1 MLTVLSIAL
10 GVLVVITITVFTG
23 YFVAQEFA
31 YMAVDRSRLK
41 ARAEAGD
48 AAASRALSITRRTSF
63 MLSGAQLGITV
74 TGLLV
79 GYVAEPLIGRGL
91 GELLGGVG
99 IPTAVGVAVGAV
111 LAVLFSTVVQMV
123 FGELF
128 PKNLAI
134 ARPEPVARWLSRSTT
149 IYLTLFGW
157 LIKLFDA
164 SSNLLLRALRIDPV
178 HDVEHSATARDLEH
192 IVAESRETGELPREL
207 STLLDRILDFP
218 TRTAEHAMIP
228 RAHADVVDADE
239 PVGSVLA
246 KMATGHTRYPVT
258 GTSPDDLLGVV
269 HLHDLLDADPDDIAG
284 ETVPVRGDRA
294 DDDAAA
300 GVLAQLT
307 TAKEEMA
314 LVIDEYGGFAGVL
327 TTEDMAEELVGEI
340 ADEHDPDFDDAGI
353 TRDDDGWLIAG
364 DVHLDEVARTLGHHI
379 PEGTTKPWP
388 AWSSPSSADFPPSVT
403 ASRSHW
409 TPTQPNSSM
418 GATPRA
424 RVLRAEVRAVERHV
438 PDSVFV
444 VVERRPRFRQRG
456 DVVSNPLVLLAV
468 TVGLIAAS
476 AFFVA
481 VEFALIAARRSRLED
496 AAPHSRAAR
505 AALRSASELSVLLA
519 GSQLGITVCTLALGA
534 VTKPAV
540 HHWLTPPFTLGA
552 PRCGWPISP
561 DSSWHSS
568 WLPSCTW
575 WLARWPRNRGRS
587 RIRRNR
593 RRCSRFR
600 CAPSCG

>member
-1 MLTVLSIAL
+1 VLTVLSIVL
-10 GVLVVITITVFTG
+10 GILVVITITVFTG

-134 ARPEPVARWLSRSTT
+134 ARPEPVARRLSRSTT

-164 SSNLLLRALRIDPV
+164 SSNLLLRALRIAPV

-228 RAHADVVDADE
+228 RARADVVDADE

-246 KMATGHTRYPVT
+246 KMAAGHTRYPVT

-284 ETVPVRGDRA
+284 GLCRYAVIVPTTMPLPA
-294 DDDAAA
+294 
-300 GVLAQLT
+300 VLAQLT
-307 TAKEEMA
+307 RAKEEMA

-353 TRDDDGWLIAG
+353 APSDDGWLIGG

-379 PEGTTKPWP
+379 PRGDYETLAGLVIAEFGGLP
-388 AWSSPSSADFPPSVT
+388 AVGDGVEIPLDPDPAELAMGS
-403 ASRSHW
+403 
-409 TPTQPNSSM
+409 TPQT
-418 GATPRA
+418 

-444 VVERRPRFRQRG
+444 VV
-456 DVVSNPLVLLAV
+456 
-468 TVGLIAAS
+468 S
-476 AFFVA
+476 ADHD
-481 VEFALIAARRSRLED
+481 SG
-496 AAPHSRAAR
+496 
-505 AALRSASELSVLLA
+505 SEA
-519 GSQLGITVCTLALGA
+519 
-534 VTKPAV
+534 
-540 HHWLTPPFTLGA
+540 TP
-552 PRCGWPISP
+552 
-561 DSSWHSS
+561 
-568 WLPSCTW
+568 
-575 WLARWPRNRGRS
+575 
-587 RIRRNR
+587 
-593 RRCSRFR
+593 
-600 CAPSCG
+600 